1 MAEDEVREHDALATE
16 ARVLND
22 AIAKTQR
29 LDRDAVAAVE
39 NVQRFLTLRFLPHA
53 RQDAEVCARLALRD
67 HRHPDGRCGE
77 PEVEMMATRLD
88 HLHAALAD
96 GDFSDGVRMLLQT
109 LLRELQPFLHGHLG
123 DTSSGQPPSTAR
135 AEGGIRK
142 E

>member
-1 MAEDEVREHDALATE
+1 MAEDEIREHESLAAE
-16 ARVLND
+16 ARVLDD
-22 AIAKTQR
+22 AIAKAQR

-53 RQDAEVCARLALRD
+53 RHDAEVCAWLALRD

-88 HLHAALAD
+88 HIHEALAG
-96 GDFSDGVRMLLQT
+96 GDFSEGVGMLLHT

-123 DTSSGQPPSTAR
+123 DSSSSEASSTAR
-135 AEGGIRK
+135 AESGIRK
-142 E
+142 G